1 MAGHSKWAQIK
12 RTKAVVDA
20 KRGAVF
26 TRLVREITVAARGG
40 GDPAGNFQLR
50 TAIEKAKAA
59 GVPNA
64 NIERAI
70 AKGSGQAGGEGD
82 QFEAVRY
89 EGYGAGGVAV
99 LIEAFTDN
107 RNRTAADL
115 RLAFS
120 KHGGN
125 LGETGCVSYLFEQ
138 RSVVRLEAGDLP
150 EEALLERLLELEEAG
165 GPAVVGYTLDGEGA
179 DVLAAYADLEALQ
192 DGLRGLGLPVA
203 GWYLPAELSDRLFAE
218 APRRAAIRSQ
228 LQQLAARLDQPLH
241 ISAYSTGQLSPD
253 ANGAW
258 LQQLQDAGLQVWWQ
272 DGEGIAELPALVR
285 QAYLQALPCP
295 VGIVREAFRQTSAAG
310 APVKAVP
317 APPQP
322 PVACHPNAVFAL
334 QYLPWAV
341 ALSE

>member
-26 TRLVREITVAARGG
+26 TRLGREITVAARAG

-59 GVPNA
+59 GVPNT

-89 EGYGAGGVAV
+89 EGYGPGGVAV

-125 LGETGCVSYLFEQ
+125 LGESGCVSYLFEQ
-138 RSVVRLEAGDLP
+138 RSVVRLEAGDLQ
-150 EEALLERLLELEEAG
+150 EEALLERLLELEETG
-165 GPAVVGYTLDGEGA
+165 GPAVVGYSLDGEGA
-179 DVLAAYADLEALQ
+179 DVLGAFADLEAMQ

-203 GWYLPAELSDRLFAE
+203 GWEHRWIASVPC
-218 APRRAAIRSQ
+218 
-228 LQQLAARLDQPLH
+228 RLDSEDTLR
-241 ISAYSTGQLSPD
+241 ACLRMLD
-253 ANGAW
+253 ALEDLDDVRSVTSNLEAD
-258 LQQLQDAGLQVWWQ
+258 DAL
-272 DGEGIAELPALVR
+272 L
-285 QAYLQALPCP
+285 
-295 VGIVREAFRQTSAAG
+295 EAVMA
-310 APVKAVP
+310 
-317 APPQP
+317 
-322 PVACHPNAVFAL
+322 
-334 QYLPWAV
+334 
-341 ALSE
+341 

>member
-26 TRLVREITVAARGG
+26 TRLGREIMVAARGG
-40 GDPAGNFQLR
+40 ADPAGNFQLR

-70 AKGSGQAGGEGD
+70 AKGSGSGSQDGA

-89 EGYGAGGVAV
+89 EGYGPGGVAV

-120 KHGGN
+120 KNGGN

-138 RSVVRLEAGDLP
+138 RSVVRLSQPGLQ
-150 EEALLERLLELEEAG
+150 EEDLLEQVLTLEDEG
-165 GPAVVGYTLDGEGA
+165 GPAVLSYTLDPDGA
-179 DVLAAYADLEALQ
+179 DVFAAFADLEALQ
-192 DGLRGLGLPVA
+192 DGLRRQGLPVTEWDHRWIA
-203 GWYLPAELSDRLFAE
+203 GTSCALHDADSLRACLRMLDALEELDDVRSVTANLE
-218 APRRAAIRSQ
+218 ADEALMEAV
-228 LQQLAARLDQPLH
+228 LD
-241 ISAYSTGQLSPD
+241 
-253 ANGAW
+253 
-258 LQQLQDAGLQVWWQ
+258 
-272 DGEGIAELPALVR
+272 
-285 QAYLQALPCP
+285 
-295 VGIVREAFRQTSAAG
+295 
-310 APVKAVP
+310 
-317 APPQP
+317 
-322 PVACHPNAVFAL
+322 
-334 QYLPWAV
+334 
-341 ALSE
+341 

>member
-26 TRLVREITVAARGG
+26 TRLGREITVAARAG

-89 EGYGAGGVAV
+89 EGYGPGGVAV

-138 RSVVRLEAGDLP
+138 RSVVRLEAGDLA

-165 GPAVVGYTLDGEGA
+165 GPAVVSYNLDGEGA

-192 DGLRGLGLPVA
+192 DGLRGFGLPVA
-203 GWYLPAELSDRLFAE
+203 GWEHRWIAPLPC
-218 APRRAAIRSQ
+218 
-228 LQQLAARLDQPLH
+228 RLDSEDTLRPCLRM
-241 ISAYSTGQLSPD
+241 LD
-253 ANGAW
+253 ALEELDDVRSVTSNLEADED
-258 LQQLQDAGLQVWWQ
+258 LL
-272 DGEGIAELPALVR
+272 IAVME
-285 QAYLQALPCP
+285 
-295 VGIVREAFRQTSAAG
+295 
-310 APVKAVP
+310 
-317 APPQP
+317 
-322 PVACHPNAVFAL
+322 
-334 QYLPWAV
+334 
-341 ALSE
+341 